1 VQESVLNCGIAL
13 LSICIVLIGGAR
25 YAGFAG
31 MIYMGT
37 GIVMGVHG
45 YVMGSRRQK
54 LVKQE
59 SDPASA
65 TALGPEFANE

>member
-1 VQESVLNCGIAL
+1 
-13 LSICIVLIGGAR
+13 
-25 YAGFAG
+25 
-31 MIYMGT
+31 MIYMAT

-54 LVKQE
+54 LVKQQE

-65 TALGPEFANE
+65 AALGPEFANE